1 MRFTKKRDYTGTV
14 RKVWNDGKT
23 ECYGVVGTVEDML
36 KEGILEYCD
45 APVGTW
51 AFLPKN
57 NAGRKAVFA
66 DTKDGALFELG

>member
-36 KEGILEYCD
+36 KESILEYCD
-45 APVGTW
+45 APTGTW
-51 AFLPKN
+51 AFFPKIMRGARPSLPIRRTEHFLN
-57 NAGRKAVFA
+57 
-66 DTKDGALFELG
+66 